1 MFAPNLPRA
10 RVGSRSACIVALLN
24 STLGIVTLLYKT
36 LFHLMK

>member
-1 MFAPNLPRA
+1 MFTPNQPGA

-24 STLGIVTLLYKT
+24 STLDIVTLLYKN